1 MDKLSESLL
10 AGLALV
16 GGFITKRIFN
26 NHYALSDRVSALEK
40 VIVTKGDLEPLQRTS
55 DTILAHLLSTR
66 IKK

>member
-1 MDKLSESLL
+1 MDKLNEMLI
-10 AGLALV
+10 ATLALV

-26 NHYALSDRVSALEK
+26 NHDALTERISALEK
-40 VIVTKGDLEPLQRTS
+40 VIVTKDDLEPLQRTS

>member
-26 NHYALSDRVSALEK
+26 THDALSNRVSALEK
-40 VIVTKGDLEPLQRTS
+40 VIVTKDDLEPLQRTS

>member
-1 MDKLSESLL
+1 MDKLNEMLI
-10 AGLALV
+10 ATLALI

-26 NHYALSDRVSALEK
+26 NHDALSERISALEK
-40 VIVTKGDLEPLQRTS
+40 VIVTKDDLEPLQRTS

>member
-1 MDKLSESLL
+1 MDKLNEMLI
-10 AGLALV
+10 ATLALV

-26 NHYALSDRVSALEK
+26 NHDALSDRISALEK
-40 VIVTKGDLEPLQRTS
+40 VIVTKDDLEPLQRTS

>member
-1 MDKLSESLL
+1 MDKLNEMLI
-10 AGLALV
+10 ATLALI

-26 NHYALSDRVSALEK
+26 NHDALSERISALEK